1 MPGKSTAGTRRP
13 RRLREERCC
22 TDREDRPRTALPRI
36 SGALRRRAGG
46 SPYLDQARDLI
57 LNTLGETLRVRL
69 QVLGGALK
77 ILAVALHRA
86 GDGGATLTQL
96 ALDPS
101 AGLLDLALD
110 ALLGTLTAT
119 LELLE
124 VGRDLLLQAG
134 DLTL

>member
-1 MPGKSTAGTRRP
+1 MTALSDSVICSFVGTELRIDKRPKSTAGARRP

-46 SPYLDQARDLI
+46 SPYLDQACDLI
-57 LNTLGETLRVRL
+57 LNTLGEALRVRL

-86 GDGGATLTQL
+86 GDA
-96 ALDPS
+96 
-101 AGLLDLALD
+101 
-110 ALLGTLTAT
+110 
-119 LELLE
+119 
-124 VGRDLLLQAG
+124 
-134 DLTL
+134 